1 MTYTLLRTA
10 VWMSTWFLLE
20 RRFNSLKITHK
31 WNSSGWYI
39 YKFHTYISCQ
49 LLELCCFYCE
59 ALSFKGR
66 KLQKA
71 WHALDDCSVGSC
83 MSLLRQSF
91 RKLLQTNI
99 PSHLRTKKFL
109 QFSLLRQE
117 EKNLMCFSRQALIRP
132 STRATLKSFG
142 DVFAKSCNQC
152 RCK

>member
-31 WNSSGWYI
+31 WNSSGWCI
-39 YKFHTYISCQ
+39 CISH
-49 LLELCCFYCE
+49 LLFSLFTWIV
-59 ALSFKGR
+59 L
-66 KLQKA
+66 L
-71 WHALDDCSVGSC
+71 
-83 MSLLRQSF
+83 LLRSALFDREEVTKCLAHTWQPPCWFVHLIVSAILSQTF
-91 RKLLQTNI
+91 SQTNI
-99 PSHLRTKKFL
+99 PSHSRTKKFL
-109 QFSLLRQE
+109 QFSLLRQQD
-117 EKNLMCFSRQALIRP
+117 KNLMRFSRQALIPP